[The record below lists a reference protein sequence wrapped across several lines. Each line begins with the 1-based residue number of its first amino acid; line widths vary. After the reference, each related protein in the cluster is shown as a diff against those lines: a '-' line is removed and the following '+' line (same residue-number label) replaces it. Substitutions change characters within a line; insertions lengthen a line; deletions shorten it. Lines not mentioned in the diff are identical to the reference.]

1 MLNQISNS
9 MESIDERFLKKID
22 TTSLTFIRSMI
33 DRISWEARLIGIKGP
48 RGVGK
53 TTLLLQYIKQNLPI
67 DHTTLYVSLD
77 NIWFAQ
83 NSLVDLVDD
92 FVKRGG
98 KYLFLDEVHKYPNW
112 SIEIKNLYDDFPE
125 LKIVFTGS
133 SMLEIL
139 NVRADL
145 SRRAV
150 IYHMQ
155 GLSFR
160 EFLAIKAGHEF
171 PVVSLEDILAN
182 HVSISRDVLKKVK
195 PLEHFGAYLNHG
207 YFPFFQEVPTL
218 YHQRLE
224 EVVNMTLE
232 IELPL
237 LRNVD
242 ISYIPRLKHLLHIIS
257 ESVPFIP
264 NVTKLAKRI
273 GINRNTLVS
282 YLFFLQE
289 AHLTKNLY
297 KDIKGITQMQK
308 PEKIYLENTNFQ
320 FAFTPKN
327 AGLGNLRETFFIN
340 QLSNSH
346 TVEYVKDGDFRIDST
361 YIFEVGG
368 KNKTTEQIQGIKN
381 SFIAADDIEY
391 GNAKRIPLWLFG
403 CMY

>member
-1 MLNQISNS
+1 M
-9 MESIDERFLKKID
+9 MESIEERFLKKMD
-22 TTSLTFIRSMI
+22 TTSLDFVRSIIHKIR
-33 DRISWEARLIGIKGP
+33 WEARLIGIKGP

-53 TTLLLQYIKQNLPI
+53 TTLLLQYIKQNLPL
-67 DHTTLYVSLD
+67 DHTTLYASLD

-83 NSLVDLVDD
+83 NSLLDMVDS
-92 FVKRGG
+92 FVKKGG
-98 KYLFLDEVHKYPNW
+98 KYLFLDEVHKYPDW
-112 SIEIKNLYDDFPE
+112 SVVLKNIYDDYPE

-139 NVRADL
+139 NARADL

-150 IYHMQ
+150 IYHLQ

-160 EFLAIKAGHEF
+160 EFVAIQTGHEF
-171 PVVSLEDILAN
+171 PVVSLQDIVESHTEICRDIL
-182 HVSISRDVLKKVK
+182 SKIK
-195 PLEHFGAYLNHG
+195 PFEHFSKYLNSG
-207 YFPFFQEVPTL
+207 YFPFFQEVPDL

-237 LRNVD
+237 LRKVD
-242 ISYIPRLKHLLHIIS
+242 ISYIPKLKQLLQIIS

-264 NVTKLAKRI
+264 NVSKLSERI

-289 AHLTKNLY
+289 AHITNNLY

-327 AGLGNLRETFFIN
+327 ADVGNLRETFFIN
-340 QLSNSH
+340 QVSYGH
-346 TVEYVKDGDFRIDST
+346 MVEYVKDGDFRIDRT
-361 YIFEVGG
+361 YTFEVGG
-368 KNKTTEQIQGIKN
+368 KNKTTEQIQGVKN
-381 SFIAADDIEY
+381 SFVAADDIEY
-391 GNAKRIPLWLFG
+391 GNPKKIPLWLFG
-403 CMY
+403 FMY

>member
-1 MLNQISNS
+1 

-22 TTSLTFIRSMI
+22 ATSLTFIRSMI
-33 DRISWEARLIGIKGP
+33 DKISWEARLIGIKGP

-53 TTLLLQYIKQNLPI
+53 TTLLLQYIKKNLPI
-67 DHTTLYVSLD
+67 DHSTLYVSLD

-112 SIEIKNLYDDFPE
+112 SIEIKNIYDDFPD

-139 NVRADL
+139 NARADL

-160 EFLAIKAGHEF
+160 EFLAIKAGAEF
-171 PVVSLEDILAN
+171 PVINLEDIIAN
-182 HVSISRDVLKKVK
+182 HVSISREVIKKVK

-242 ISYIPRLKHLLHIIS
+242 ISYIPKLKHLLHIIS

-264 NVTKLAKRI
+264 NVTKLAERI
-273 GINRNTLVS
+273 CINRNTLVS

-297 KDIKGITQMQK
+297 KDIVGITQMQK

-327 AGLGNLRETFFIN
+327 ADLGNLRETFFIN

-346 TVEYVKDGDFRIDST
+346 TVEYVKDGDFRIDGKF
-361 YIFEVGG
+361 IFEVGG
-368 KNKTTEQIQGIKN
+368 KNKTMDQIKGVKN

-391 GNAKRIPLWLFG
+391 GNQNRIPLWLFG
-403 CMY
+403 FMY

>member
-1 MLNQISNS
+1 

-22 TTSLTFIRSMI
+22 ATSLTFIRSLI
-33 DRISWEARLIGIKGP
+33 DKISWEARLIGIKGP

-53 TTLLLQYIKQNLPI
+53 TTLLLQYIKKNLPI
-67 DHTTLYVSLD
+67 DHSTLYVSLD

-83 NSLVDLVDD
+83 NNLVDLVDD
-92 FVKRGG
+92 FAKRGG

-112 SIEIKNLYDDFPE
+112 SIEIKNIYDDFPE
-125 LKIVFTGS
+125 LKVVFTGS

-139 NVRADL
+139 NARADL

-160 EFLAIKAGHEF
+160 EYLAIETGQEF
-171 PVVSLEDILAN
+171 AVHSLEEIIAN
-182 HVSISRDVLKKVK
+182 HVSISREILQKVK
-195 PLEHFGAYLNHG
+195 PLAHFGSYLNHG

-237 LRNVD
+237 LRSVD
-242 ISYIPRLKHLLHIIS
+242 ISYVPRLKHLLHIIS

-264 NVTKLAKRI
+264 NVTKLAERI

-327 AGLGNLRETFFIN
+327 ADLGNLRETFFIN

-346 TVEYVKDGDFRIDST
+346 TVEYVKDGDFRIDGR

-368 KNKTTEQIQGIKN
+368 KNKSSEQIQGVKN

-403 CMY
+403 FMY

>member
-1 MLNQISNS
+1 M
-9 MESIDERFLKKID
+9 
-22 TTSLTFIRSMI
+22 
-33 DRISWEARLIGIKGP
+33 
-48 RGVGK
+48 V
-53 TTLLLQYIKQNLPI
+53 
-67 DHTTLYVSLD
+67 DH
-77 NIWFAQ
+77 
-83 NSLVDLVDD
+83 

-112 SIEIKNLYDDFPE
+112 SIEIKNIYDDFPE

-133 SMLEIL
+133 SMMEIL
-139 NVRADL
+139 NARADL

-160 EFLAIKAGHEF
+160 EFLAIKTGNVF
-171 PVVSLEDILAN
+171 PIYSLEDLIEN
-182 HVSISRDVLKKVK
+182 HVSIAREVLQKVK
-195 PLEHFGAYLNHG
+195 PLEHFDAYLNHG
-207 YFPFFQEVPTL
+207 YFPFFQEVPDL

-237 LRNVD
+237 LRSVD
-242 ISYIPRLKHLLHIIS
+242 ISYIPKLKHLLHIIS

-264 NVTKLAKRI
+264 NVTKLSERI

-327 AGLGNLRETFFIN
+327 ADLGNLRETFFIN
-340 QLSNSH
+340 QLSYAH
-346 TVEYVKDGDFRIDST
+346 TVEYVKDGDFRIDWK

-368 KNKTTEQIQGIKN
+368 RNKTGEQIQGNKN

-391 GNAKRIPLWLFG
+391 GNPKKIPLWLFG
-403 CMY
+403 FLY

>member
-1 MLNQISNS
+1 LLNQISNT

-22 TTSLTFIRSMI
+22 ATSLTFIRSLI
-33 DRISWEARLIGIKGP
+33 DKISWEARLIGIKGP

-53 TTLLLQYIKQNLPI
+53 TTLLLQYIKKNLPI
-67 DHTTLYVSLD
+67 DHSTLYVSLD

-92 FVKRGG
+92 FAKRGG

-112 SIEIKNLYDDFPE
+112 SIEIKNIYDDFPE
-125 LKIVFTGS
+125 LKVVFTGS

-139 NVRADL
+139 NARADL

-150 IYHMQ
+150 IYSMQ

-160 EFLAIKAGHEF
+160 EFLAITTGHEF
-171 PVVSLEDILAN
+171 PIISLEEIVEN
-182 HVSISRDVLKKVK
+182 HVSISREVLQKVK
-195 PLEHFGAYLNHG
+195 PLAHFGAYLNHG

-237 LRNVD
+237 LRSVD
-242 ISYIPRLKHLLHIIS
+242 ISYVPKLKHLLHIIS
-257 ESVPFIP
+257 ESVPFVP
-264 NVTKLAKRI
+264 NVTKLAERI
-273 GINRNTLVS
+273 GINRNTLIS

-327 AGLGNLRETFFIN
+327 ADLGNLRETFFIN
-340 QLSNSH
+340 QVSNDH
-346 TVEYVKDGDFRIDST
+346 TVEYVKDGDFSIDGK
-361 YIFEVGG
+361 YVFEIGG
-368 KNKTTEQIQGIKN
+368 KNKTTEQIQGIK
-381 SFIAADDIEY
+381 SSLIAADDIEY

-403 CMY
+403 FMY

>member
-1 MLNQISNS
+1 
-9 MESIDERFLKKID
+9 MESIDDRFLKKID
-22 TTSLTFIRSMI
+22 ATSLTFIRSLI
-33 DRISWEARLIGIKGP
+33 DKISWEARLIGIKGP

-53 TTLLLQYIKQNLPI
+53 TTLLLQYIKKNLPI
-67 DHTTLYVSLD
+67 DHSTLYVSLD

-83 NSLVDLVDD
+83 NNLVDLVDD
-92 FVKRGG
+92 FAKRGG

-112 SIEIKNLYDDFPE
+112 SIEIKNIYDDFPE
-125 LKIVFTGS
+125 LKVVFIGS

-139 NVRADL
+139 NASADL

-160 EFLAIKAGHEF
+160 EYLAIKTGQEF
-171 PVVSLEDILAN
+171 AVYSLEEIIAN
-182 HVSISRDVLKKVK
+182 HISISREILQKVK
-195 PLEHFGAYLNHG
+195 PLAHFGSYLNHG

-237 LRNVD
+237 LRSVD
-242 ISYIPRLKHLLHIIS
+242 ISYVPRLKHLLHIIS

-264 NVTKLAKRI
+264 NVTKLAERI

-327 AGLGNLRETFFIN
+327 ADLANLRETFFIN

-346 TVEYVKDGDFRIDST
+346 TVEYVKDGDFRIDGK

-368 KNKTTEQIQGIKN
+368 KNKSSEQIQGVKN

-403 CMY
+403 FMY